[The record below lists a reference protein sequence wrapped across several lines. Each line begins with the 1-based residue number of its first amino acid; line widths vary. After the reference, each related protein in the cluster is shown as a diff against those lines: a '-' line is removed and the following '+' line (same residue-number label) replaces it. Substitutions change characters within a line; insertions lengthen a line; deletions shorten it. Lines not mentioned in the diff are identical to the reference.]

1 MEGLRIYIDTSVFGG
16 CFDEEFKKPSK
27 ALFRA
32 IKAKLVTPLI
42 SDILIAELARAP
54 QEVQKLL
61 SATLGWGNM
70 ERLEA
75 TEEALFLQQA
85 YMDAGIVVQNYADD
99 ALHVAHAT
107 IARADVIVSWNFK
120 HLVNPAKIRSFNGIN
135 MSKGY
140 GMVVILS
147 PEDVI
152 MMMEKEDEKD

>member
-1 MEGLRIYIDTSVFGG
+1 MNRMRVYIDTSVFGG

-32 IKAKLVTPLI
+32 IKANKATPLI

-61 SATLGWGNM
+61 SAVLKWGNA
-70 ERLEA
+70 EELEM
-75 TEEALFLQQA
+75 TEEALTLQQA
-85 YMDAGIVVQNYADD
+85 YMSAGLVTPKYADD

-120 HLVNPAKIRSFNGIN
+120 HLVNPGQIRAFNGIN
-135 MSKGY
+135 LAKGY

-147 PEDVI
+147 PETVV
-152 MMMEKEDEKD
+152 MMEEKQNEKG